1 MIKDPEIEEEEEDEE
16 DQGEEEYEEYE
27 EYETSD
33 EDDPPGL
40 ESGSDDE
47 FTVPGCTKDDKE
59 IIHNPTCVFHESG
72 GCRDGA
78 KCLFPHRTTEGVLA
92 AQQVGKKLIAAEQ
105 KKAEE
110 AAKNEDKPKP
120 KAKAKAKAKGKAE
133 K

>member
-1 MIKDPEIEEEEEDEE
+1 MCLL
-16 DQGEEEYEEYE
+16 Y
-27 EYETSD
+27 
-33 EDDPPGL
+33 
-40 ESGSDDE
+40 
-47 FTVPGCTKDDKE
+47 TKGTCKKSHQDCPL
-59 IIHNPTCVFHESG
+59 IHNPTCVFHKSG

-110 AAKNEDKPKP
+110 AAKAEDKPKP